1 MGEIFSFNNPC
12 TGPNP
17 VGAIVGVLLAISLIG
32 TVAVVAVIVF
42 LW

>member
-1 MGEIFSFNNPC
+1 MGEIFSFNHLC

-17 VGAIVGVLLAISLIG
+17 VGAIVGALLAISLIG
-32 TVAVVAVIVF
+32 AVAIVAVIVF